1 MGLFYVGATALMKL
15 LLIGLTRWRV
25 EGKENVPRRGPLI
38 VVSNHLS
45 LIDPPLLGASIPRRI
60 SFMAKEELFESTF
73 SRMVVEG
80 YGAFPVRRG
89 RLDKQA
95 LRSAWHALDAQGVLG
110 MFPEGRRSSDGHM
123 REAEDGAARIA
134 SRKGAQL
141 LPVGIVGSN
150 QVKGVSVI
158 IQRPRVTV
166 TIGRPFSLPLDD
178 HKPRRERL
186 REHTSLIVQ
195 HIAEL
200 LPASHQPKT
209 TSVLALS
216 DAD

>member
-1 MGLFYVGATALMKL
+1 
-15 LLIGLTRWRV
+15 
-25 EGKENVPRRGPLI
+25 
-38 VVSNHLS
+38 
-45 LIDPPLLGASIPRRI
+45 
-60 SFMAKEELFESTF
+60 MAKEELFESTF

-89 RLDKQA
+89 RLDKQV
-95 LRSAWHALDAQGVLG
+95 LRSAWDALEAQGALG
-110 MFPEGRRSSDGHM
+110 MFPEGKRSGDGHM
-123 REAEDGAARIA
+123 LEAEDGAARIA

-195 HIAEL
+195 RIAEL
-200 LPASHQPKT
+200 LPESHQPKT
-209 TSVLALS
+209 TSTLALS

>member
-25 EGKENVPRRGPLI
+25 EGKENVPRHGPLI

-60 SFMAKEELFESTF
+60 TFMAKEELFESTF

-95 LRSAWHALDAQGVLG
+95 LRSAWDILDAQGVLG
-110 MFPEGRRSSDGHM
+110 MFPEGKRSGDGHM
-123 REAEDGAARIA
+123 LEAEDGAARIA
-134 SRKGAQL
+134 SHKGTQL

-150 QVKGVSVI
+150 QVKGVSVAV
-158 IQRPRVTV
+158 QRPCVTV
-166 TIGRPFSLPLDD
+166 IIGRPFSLPLDD
-178 HKPRRERL
+178 HRPRRERL
-186 REHTSLIVQ
+186 QEHTSLIVQ
-195 HIAEL
+195 RIAEL

-209 TSVLALS
+209 VGTLALS